1 LITARPAAVL
11 FDMDGLLLDTERLI
25 RDAML
30 AVMADLGFAMQAADY
45 ALLIGRPE
53 PASRAIMH
61 DRFGPGLDY
70 DAMRAEVRQR
80 IRTQW
85 GPLRPVKAGA
95 AALLA
100 QLGAA
105 RVPCAVVTS
114 SEHDLARSLL
124 GPVGLLPHFAA
135 IVGCDDVAQGK
146 PHPDPYLAG
155 AARLGLDPAACLAL
169 EDSHNGVI
177 SAHAAGTQVV
187 MVPDLLPA
195 TPEIR
200 ARLVTVAPDLA
211 TVGRWLAA
219 VQPGASHH
227 MPN

>member
-1 LITARPAAVL
+1 MLTTHPAAVL

-30 AVMADLGFAMQAADY
+30 AVMADLGFAMQADDY
-45 ALLIGRPE
+45 VLLIGRPE
-53 PASRAIMH
+53 PASRAIML
-61 DRFGPGLDY
+61 DRFGAGLDY

-80 IRTQW
+80 IRSAW

-95 AALLA
+95 ATLLA

-114 SEHDLARSLL
+114 SEHDLALSLL

-177 SAHAAGTQVV
+177 SAHGAGCQVV
-187 MVPDLLPA
+187 MVPDLLPV
-195 TPEIR
+195 TPDIHS
-200 ARLVTVAPDLA
+200 RLLAVAPDLD
-211 TVGRWLAA
+211 TVAAWLRAA
-219 VQPGASHH
+219 G
-227 MPN
+227 

>member
-1 LITARPAAVL
+1 MLTRTPAAVL

-30 AVMADLGFAMQAADY
+30 AVMADRGFAMAADDY

-53 PASRAIMH
+53 PASRTIML

-80 IRTQW
+80 IRTEW
-85 GPLRPVKAGA
+85 GPLRPLKPGA
-95 AALLA
+95 AALVA
-100 QLGAA
+100 QLNTSGI
-105 RVPCAVVTS
+105 PCAVATS

-124 GPVGLLPHFAA
+124 GPVGLLDGFVT
-135 IVGCDDVAQGK
+135 IVGCDDVPHGK
-146 PHPDPYLAG
+146 PHPAPYLT
-155 AARLGLDPAACLAL
+155 AASRLGVDPAQCLAL
-169 EDSHNGVI
+169 EDSHNGVL
-177 SAHAAGTQVV
+177 SAHGAGCQVV

-200 ARLVTVAPDLA
+200 ARLVAVAPDLG
-211 TVGRWLAA
+211 TVGQWLTA
-219 VQPGASHH
+219 VQPGESPH
-227 MPN
+227 MAN